1 MSVGR
6 LYIGPYASQ
15 PVGSMADVSRHGLV
29 AAVGATGLLGVVAPL
44 GMYRVSLFHTVNVA
58 GGGGTMQ
65 LIIKSFQEG
74 PTGASSFALPPL
86 LIADATAIAS
96 GSFILTSNG
105 SADIT
110 YEVDFV
116 GPTVGSLSYSLRVV
130 LEQLTIQA

>member
-1 MSVGR
+1 MSGR
-6 LYIGPYASQ
+6 KYIGPFPSQ
-15 PVGSMADVSRHGLV
+15 PIGSDGDVSLHAQT
-29 AAVGATGLLGVVAPL
+29 AAIAATGILGGAAPL
-44 GMYRVSLFHTVNVA
+44 GMYRVSLFHAVNVP

-86 LIADATAIAS
+86 LIADATGVGS
-96 GSFILTSNG
+96 GAFILTSNG

-116 GPTVGSLSYSLRVV
+116 GPTVGSLQYSLRVV
-130 LEQLTIQA
+130 LEQLTIQV